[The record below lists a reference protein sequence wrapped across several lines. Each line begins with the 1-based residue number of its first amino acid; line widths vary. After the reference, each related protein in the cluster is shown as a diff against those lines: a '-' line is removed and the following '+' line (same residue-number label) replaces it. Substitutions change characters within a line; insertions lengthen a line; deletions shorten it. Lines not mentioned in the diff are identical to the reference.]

1 MTACLD
7 SSAAASHPGSL
18 LLQACR
24 AQSHPHSWAKAWPR
38 PGRWLVSPEARC
50 QAAGCGLGYDRGAGS
65 AGQLGRPESW
75 PRVRRGLSAAK
86 ICGGVSLSR
95 FASAPGASCP
105 DQTPAQPLCGLPQ
118 DWLFASQAGPSAEP
132 QPPLLVALALWE
144 REAVSGTPVSPRT
157 PPTHWVLH
165 SKPAQWPRSG
175 YAVWPGGRA
184 GLGSIRGPQG
194 GPQGSSVDEPTRL
207 TAWGWGFSTLPCAG
221 SWRGAPGACHP
232 GGGGRRRS
240 VGSNDLQREQNHSL
254 SWGRSGLTP
263 ARPTGPTG
271 QRWEEFPGPLGT
283 GGHRK
288 TSLR

>member
-1 MTACLD
+1 MVWGMTGGLGQQ
-7 SSAAASHPGSL
+7 ASWGGQKVGHRSEEAFL
-18 LLQACR
+18 LLKSVAG
-24 AQSHPHSWAKAWPR
+24 S
-38 PGRWLVSPEARC
+38 VSPALLRRL
-50 QAAGCGLGYDRGAGS
+50 ALLALTRL
-65 AGQLGRPESW
+65 QLP
-75 PRVRRGLSAAK
+75 
-86 ICGGVSLSR
+86 
-95 FASAPGASCP
+95 
-105 DQTPAQPLCGLPQ
+105 PLCGLPQ

-157 PPTHWVLH
+157 PHTHWVLH

>member
-18 LLQACR
+18 LLQACG

-105 DQTPAQPLCGLPQ
+105 DQTPASAALWSPAGLALRLPSG
-118 DWLFASQAGPSAEP
+118 AVRRAPAPSARCP
-132 QPPLLVALALWE
+132 CTLE
-144 REAVSGTPVSPRT
+144 REAVSRTPVSPRT
-157 PPTHWVLH
+157 PHTHWVLH

-184 GLGSIRGPQG
+184 